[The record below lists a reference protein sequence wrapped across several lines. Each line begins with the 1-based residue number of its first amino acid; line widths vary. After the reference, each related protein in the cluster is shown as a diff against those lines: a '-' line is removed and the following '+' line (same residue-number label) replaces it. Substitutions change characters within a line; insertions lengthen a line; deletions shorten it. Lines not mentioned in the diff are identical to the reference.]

1 MSQIWHSVIYN
12 QQSKTYS
19 LKCEDHKNMN
29 SLNIVTYIA
38 NWITTEEFTYTLEDL
53 FQIVVKL
60 YQFHS
65 VSKYLKRLGI
75 FEIILATKYIIT

>member
-1 MSQIWHSVIYN
+1 
-12 QQSKTYS
+12 
-19 LKCEDHKNMN
+19 MN
-29 SLNIVTYIA
+29 SLNSVTYIA
-38 NWITTEEFTYTLEDL
+38 NWITIEEFTYTLDDL

-65 VSKYLKRLGI
+65 VSKYLKRLDV